1 MDTMTLSMV
10 VCFQVR
16 NLDVAKRCLETY
28 FLEVRRCG
36 IEEGSLIVENLHI
49 YVLARRWLDGV

>member
-1 MDTMTLSMV
+1 MTLSMV